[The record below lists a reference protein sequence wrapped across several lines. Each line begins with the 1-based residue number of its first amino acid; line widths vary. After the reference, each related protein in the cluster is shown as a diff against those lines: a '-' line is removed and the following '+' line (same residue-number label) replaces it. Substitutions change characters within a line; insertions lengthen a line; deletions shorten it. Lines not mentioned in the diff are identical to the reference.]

1 MKYFTAAALLALARP
16 SAAGGDPAADAA
28 AACATLNLTEQLKLM
43 RGFGPIAGYS
53 RNSGCGGI
61 CGRATYRWDNGPQGS
76 INAHHAAPRLR
87 PQLQRYRR

>member
-61 CGRATYRWDNGPQGS
+61 CGRATYRWDNGPQFV
-76 INAHHAAPRLR
+76 NAHNAAPAPQR
-87 PQLQRYRR
+87 PQL